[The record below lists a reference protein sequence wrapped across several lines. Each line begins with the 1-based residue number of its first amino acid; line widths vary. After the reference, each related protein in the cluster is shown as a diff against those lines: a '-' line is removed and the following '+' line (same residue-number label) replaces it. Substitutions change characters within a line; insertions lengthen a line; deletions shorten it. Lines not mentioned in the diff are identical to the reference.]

1 MHKTVSRAVG
11 IYETESID
19 QMKARLESYRKSYP
33 LDERDWRDIPCG
45 FCRPKDSPEWK

>member
-1 MHKTVSRAVG
+1 MEKEYTPETG

-19 QMKARLESYRKSYP
+19 QLKVRLESYRKSTP
-33 LDERDWRDIPCG
+33 LVPNDWRDFPRG